1 LGIRQL
7 QGRLFVAVQLPADVR
22 EELMLIASGVPGA
35 HWTEEDNL
43 HLTIRFLGEVDGTK
57 ARDLATALRRLEIP
71 PFELT
76 LSGIGFF
83 PPRGEAEVLWMGV
96 EKSEPL
102 EHLRQRVDSTATRLG
117 IPQDRK
123 RWVPHVTLARLHDAP
138 RTRLQWFAAG
148 QNLWKSRAFQVQA
161 MVLMSSTLRP
171 SGAVYQC
178 EELFPF
184 RG

>member
-1 LGIRQL
+1 MGIESL
-7 QGRLFVAVQLPADVR
+7 QGRLFVALELPVDVR

-35 HWTEEDNL
+35 HWTEEENL
-43 HLTIRFLGEVDGTK
+43 HLTIRFIGEVDGVK
-57 ARDLATALRRLEIP
+57 ARDLATALRRIEAA
-71 PFELT
+71 PFTLT

-83 PPRGEAEVLWMGV
+83 PPRGETEVLWMGV

-102 EHLRQRVDSTATRLG
+102 EHLHQRVDTTATRLG
-117 IPQDRK
+117 MQHDRK

-138 RTRLQWFAAG
+138 KTRLQWFAAG
-148 QNLWKSRAFQVQA
+148 QNLWKSRPFEVNA

-171 SGAVYQC
+171 SGAVYRR
-178 EELFPF
+178 EEVFPF